1 MAVPVAAVG
10 RVALALA
17 GEDLEKWAVRLG
29 VLVAVVAAIPL
40 LVPVLVF
47 AGVLALV
54 SGATASQTLPRVAPD
69 SGVPAVT
76 APAPALPPQIGGP
89 AFGLVPNWSA
99 APALNQFELRNY
111 RSRQSWLAWRN
122 AACSAASLS
131 WLVHAYG
138 VPVPFIDDAIG
149 LIGPNTGIS
158 RSLGLLDATG
168 APLARAILRAGLTPR
183 VPLDSHGRPRA
194 LSSISELKTWLDRG
208 PVAMDGRLWFGE
220 GHWFVGIGYD
230 TGGIYI
236 RDSSGYDNRYL
247 TWSRL
252 YGEVGFSGWIVG
264 IATPAAN

>member
-1 MAVPVAAVG
+1 VAVPVAAVG
-10 RVALALA
+10 RFALALV

-29 VLVAVVAAIPL
+29 ILVAVVAAIPL
-40 LVPVLVF
+40 LVPVLAF

-54 SGATASQTLPRVAPD
+54 SGATAGRAVPGVAPG
-69 SGVPAVT
+69 SGVPAIT

-111 RSRQSWLAWRN
+111 RSQQSWLTWRN

-131 WLVHAYG
+131 WLLYAYG

-149 LIGPNTGIS
+149 LIGPDTGIS
-158 RSLGLLDATG
+158 TSLGLLDATG
-168 APLARAILRAGLTPR
+168 APLARAISRAGVTPR
-183 VPLDSHGRPRA
+183 VPLDSHGRSRA
-194 LSSISELKTWLDRG
+194 LSSISELKAWLDRG
-208 PVAMDGRLWFGE
+208 PVAMDGRLWFVE
-220 GHWFVGIGYD
+220 GHWFVGTGYD

-264 IATPAAN
+264 ITAPSPN